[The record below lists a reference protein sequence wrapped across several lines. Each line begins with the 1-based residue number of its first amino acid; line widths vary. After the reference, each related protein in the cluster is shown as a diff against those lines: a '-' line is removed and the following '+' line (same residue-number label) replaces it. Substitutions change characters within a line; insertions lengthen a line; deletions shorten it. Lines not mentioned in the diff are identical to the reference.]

1 MWGLLL
7 CPQGR
12 DGKSVTAANSKVLV
26 GLGSNQGD
34 SVSIVRQALQRLSE
48 FAAGEVCASSLWRTS
63 PVDCPPDSG
72 DFINAA
78 AAFTPRP
85 DLTPEAL
92 LNALKALEREYGR
105 AQVYQRNAPRELDLD
120 LLLFGT
126 QTRESVEFT
135 LPHPRAVDRLFVL
148 IPAAEV
154 LPDALWPGTRS
165 SIAELLEAL
174 ESDEAVERL
183 PDLPQDLS

>member
-1 MWGLLL
+1 M
-7 CPQGR
+7 
-12 DGKSVTAANSKVLV
+12 

-48 FAAGEVCASSLWRTS
+48 FAAGDVCASSLWRTS

-78 AAFTPRP
+78 AAFLPRP
-85 DLTPEAL
+85 GMTPEAL
-92 LNALKALEREYGR
+92 LKSLKALEREYGR
-105 AQVYQRNAPRELDLD
+105 AEVYQRNAPRELDLD
-120 LLLFGT
+120 LLLFGSEV
-126 QTRESVEFT
+126 RDSVDFT
-135 LPHPRAVDRLFVL
+135 LPHPRAIDRLFVL

-154 LPDALWPGTRS
+154 LPDARWPGTNS

-174 ESDEAVERL
+174 DSDEAVERL
-183 PDLPQDLS
+183 PASEQASS